1 MLELANIR
9 KVFNQGQHNEYWALK
24 GIDLEIPP
32 ARVSVLKGPSGSGK
46 TTLLTILGCLA
57 RPTEGRVRL
66 NGEDISGLPERF
78 LTEIRRRTF
87 GFIFQQ
93 FNLIRGLSAVE
104 NIILPGYP
112 GGTPRAQLLARAEA
126 LLADLQLAHRRDAK
140 VEWLSGG
147 EQQRV
152 AICRALINDPE
163 LLFLDEPMSGLDPI
177 GRMDMRRI
185 IEDLKNGGKTV
196 LFNSH
201 LLPDVAAL
209 CERVG
214 LLSGGK
220 LVAEAAIEEISPQRD
235 ARALE
240 EFFLKHIQAPAEE
253 VVT

>member
-9 KVFNQGQHNEYWALK
+9 KAFNQGQHNEYWALK

-32 ARVSVLKGPSGSGK
+32 ARVNVLKGPSGSGK

-66 NGEDISGLPERF
+66 KGEDISGLPERF
-78 LTEIRRRTF
+78 LTEIRRSTF

-93 FNLIRGLSAVE
+93 FNLIRGLSAIE

-112 GGTPRAQLLARAEA
+112 SGTPRAQLLARAEV

-152 AICRALINDPE
+152 AICRALINDPQI
-163 LLFLDEPMSGLDPI
+163 LVADEPTANLD
-177 GRMDMRRI
+177 
-185 IEDLKNGGKTV
+185 
-196 LFNSH
+196 
-201 LLPDVAAL
+201 
-209 CERVG
+209 
-214 LLSGGK
+214 GK
-220 LVAEAAIEEISPQRD
+220 LSAEFLAILRRLAEAGRTVILTSHDPLVVES
-235 ARALE
+235 
-240 EFFLKHIQAPAEE
+240 E
-253 VVT
+253 VVDRVYSLRDGQLIEVVDTRRAWP

>member
-93 FNLIRGLSAVE
+93 FILIRGLSAVE

-163 LLFLDEPMSGLDPI
+163 VLIADEPTANLDSTLSAEFLAI
-177 GRMDMRRI
+177 LRR
-185 IEDLKNGGKTV
+185 L
-196 LFNSH
+196 
-201 LLPDVAAL
+201 
-209 CERVG
+209 
-214 LLSGGK
+214 
-220 LVAEAAIEEISPQRD
+220 AEAGRTVILTSHDPLVVES
-235 ARALE
+235 
-240 EFFLKHIQAPAEE
+240 E
-253 VVT
+253 VVDRVYSLRDGRLIEVVDTRKAWP

>member
-163 LLFLDEPMSGLDPI
+163 ILVADEPTANLDSTLSAEFLAI
-177 GRMDMRRI
+177 LRR
-185 IEDLKNGGKTV
+185 L
-196 LFNSH
+196 
-201 LLPDVAAL
+201 
-209 CERVG
+209 
-214 LLSGGK
+214 
-220 LVAEAAIEEISPQRD
+220 AEAGRTVILTSHDPLVVES
-235 ARALE
+235 
-240 EFFLKHIQAPAEE
+240 E
-253 VVT
+253 VVDRVYSLRDGRLIEVVDTRKAWP

>member
-24 GIDLEIPP
+24 GIDLDIPP

-57 RPTEGRVRL
+57 RPSEGRVRL

-93 FNLIRGLSAVE
+93 FNLIRGLSAIE

-112 GGTPRAQLLARAEA
+112 SGTPRAQLLARAET
-126 LLADLQLAHRRDAK
+126 LLADLQLAHRRDAR

-152 AICRALINDPE
+152 AICRALINDPQI
-163 LLFLDEPMSGLDPI
+163 LVADEPTANLDSKLSAEFLAI
-177 GRMDMRRI
+177 LRR
-185 IEDLKNGGKTV
+185 L
-196 LFNSH
+196 
-201 LLPDVAAL
+201 
-209 CERVG
+209 
-214 LLSGGK
+214 
-220 LVAEAAIEEISPQRD
+220 AEAGRTVILTSHDPLVVESAVVDRVYSLRD
-235 ARALE
+235 GQL
-240 EFFLKHIQAPAEE
+240 IE
-253 VVT
+253 VVDTRRAWP

>member
-93 FNLIRGLSAVE
+93 FNLIRGLSAIE

-112 GGTPRAQLLARAEA
+112 GGTPRAQLLARAEV

-163 LLFLDEPMSGLDPI
+163 ILVADEPTANLDSKLSAEFLVILHRLAESGRTVILTSHDP
-177 GRMDMRRI
+177 
-185 IEDLKNGGKTV
+185 
-196 LFNSH
+196 
-201 LLPDVAAL
+201 
-209 CERVG
+209 
-214 LLSGGK
+214 
-220 LVAEAAIEEISPQRD
+220 LVVES
-235 ARALE
+235 
-240 EFFLKHIQAPAEE
+240 E
-253 VVT
+253 VVDRVYSLRDGQLIEVVDTRRAWP